1 MNNFLGTADKKKLK
15 HIKQFEIEIDFN
27 HMHTNIFGKS
37 FSHDLMKEK
46 SVHRK
51 SMPRLTSWFKAREKK
66 VQQQNKERK
75 RERENFLWYIHYPL
89 IFFLIFSV
97 GREKLPKMNGKSE
110 LFIQKSWWRITRY
123 TICNLAIKLVNM
135 FVNLKFAQ
143 TIYTCMWSVCLR
155 AWVCGVH

>member
-27 HMHTNIFGKS
+27 HMHKNIFGKS

-75 RERENFLWYIHYPL
+75 RERE
-89 IFFLIFSV
+89 
-97 GREKLPKMNGKSE
+97 LPM
-110 LFIQKSWWRITRY
+110 
-123 TICNLAIKLVNM
+123 
-135 FVNLKFAQ
+135 
-143 TIYTCMWSVCLR
+143 IYTLSFDFLSDIFRWKEKIAENEWEVWAFYSKIVM
-155 AWVCGVH
+155 ADYTVHNL